1 MTDNTNNVDKR
12 GKLETDPFDFQ
23 ITKDRRV
30 LIYRSDALIKVV
42 RGQEAERIIPTLESD
57 DEESIQLALAK
68 ITGNYKHGN
77 ERKKS
82 KGYCES

>member
-1 MTDNTNNVDKR
+1 MADNIDKR
-12 GKLETDPFDFQ
+12 GKLEEDPFDFQ

-30 LIYRSDALIKVV
+30 LIYRDNALIKVA
-42 RGQEAERIIPTLESD
+42 RGQDAEKLIPTLETG

-68 ITGNYKHGN
+68 ITGNYKRGN
-77 ERKKS
+77 ERKRF